1 MLVFV
6 LLVCC
11 IIAGLETSRILEQRA
26 EALAAGKRDTANL
39 ANSLTQHAEL
49 TFRAADA
56 VLLGLVE
63 RLETHDLQD
72 SERTQRLNRWF
83 HAEIER
89 LPQVAA
95 FSVTDSTGRLVFTS
109 VPGRNNIDISDRD
122 FYRHHVDSDERKLF
136 IGAPVFGRVV
146 GRWVIPIS
154 RRYNNPDGSFAGTAN
169 AFLGIEF
176 LQVFYEQMDI
186 GAGGSILLMSAD
198 QKLLVRRPYV
208 EANIGRDMS
217 GSNIAKALQH
227 SPADTVEL
235 KAMLDGVVRINS
247 YRRSSSYPLILAVA
261 KPVDEILAPWRSRST
276 REISETGII
285 LATIALGGL
294 LVRQMARR
302 LATSAIELGH
312 ANLRFDIAI
321 NNMTQGLCLYDADRR
336 IVISNR
342 KYAEIYCLDEEQ
354 VKPGTSLREVMTSRG
369 QRGTELACPDDD
381 YRDSDETTHVQEL
394 ADGRTIAIV
403 RQLMPRGGWLST
415 HEDIT
420 ERRRNEK
427 QIAYLAE
434 HDQLTGLPNR
444 ASFLRTLDRSASGT
458 VRHAVFLL
466 DLDKFKD
473 VNDTLGHAAGDELLQ
488 EVASRLRSEI
498 GGRDVVARLGGDE
511 FAIVQRLE
519 NGDHEAAISLARR
532 IIDLIARPFELDG
545 QPARIGASIGIVLS
559 PELGVESADLLRK
572 ADLALYAVKAEG
584 RNGFRF
590 YDAGM
595 SWSIEGRKWLEAEL
609 RIAIER
615 NEFELFY
622 QPILDVSSQTIRG
635 AEAVIRWHHPR
646 DGLVQP
652 ERFISLAE
660 ETGLIVPLG
669 EWILRQGCRD
679 AATWPADFRIAINL
693 SARQFKKGDL
703 FDTVLHALVASGL
716 SPERLELEV
725 TETTLLGNEAEN
737 LHTLRRLKD
746 IGVTIVLDDFG
757 PGYSSAS
764 YVTQFPF
771 DKIKIDKSFVQGMT
785 ERREC
790 AAVVA
795 SILALAKGLG
805 IAVTAEGVET
815 PEQLRQLTA
824 DGVVQAQGDLIGRPA
839 PADAHPADVRRLPE
853 RSVA

>member
-1 MLVFV
+1 MLTPWWNHSIRE
-6 LLVCC
+6 LC
-11 IIAGLETSRILEQRA
+11 
-26 EALAAGKRDTANL
+26 DTA
-39 ANSLTQHAEL
+39 
-49 TFRAADA
+49 
-56 VLLGLVE
+56 
-63 RLETHDLQD
+63 
-72 SERTQRLNRWF
+72 
-83 HAEIER
+83 
-89 LPQVAA
+89 
-95 FSVTDSTGRLVFTS
+95 
-109 VPGRNNIDISDRD
+109 
-122 FYRHHVDSDERKLF
+122 
-136 IGAPVFGRVV
+136 
-146 GRWVIPIS
+146 VI
-154 RRYNNPDGSFAGTAN
+154 
-169 AFLGIEF
+169 
-176 LQVFYEQMDI
+176 
-186 GAGGSILLMSAD
+186 
-198 QKLLVRRPYV
+198 
-208 EANIGRDMS
+208 
-217 GSNIAKALQH
+217 
-227 SPADTVEL
+227 
-235 KAMLDGVVRINS
+235 
-247 YRRSSSYPLILAVA
+247 LIM
-261 KPVDEILAPWRSRST
+261 
-276 REISETGII
+276 
-285 LATIALGGL
+285 IALGG
-294 LVRQMARR
+294 VMVHQMAKRV
-302 LATSAIELGH
+302 AVNAGELEH
-312 ANLRFDIAI
+312 ANLRFDVAI
-321 NNMTQGLCLYDADRR
+321 NNMTQGLCLYDGDRR

-342 KYAEIYCLDEEQ
+342 KYAEIYRLDEQQ
-354 VKPGTSLREVMTSRG
+354 VRSGISLREVMAWRR

-381 YRDSDETTHVQEL
+381 YTDSEETSHIQEL
-394 ADGRTIAIV
+394 ADGRTIAIA
-403 RQLMPRGGWLST
+403 RQLMPGGGWLST

-458 VRHAVFLL
+458 ARHAVFLL

-473 VNDTLGHAAGDELLQ
+473 VNDTLGHAAGDGLLQ
-488 EVASRLRSEI
+488 EVASRLKSEI
-498 GGRDVVARLGGDE
+498 RGGDVVARLGGDE

-519 NGDHEAAISLARR
+519 NGDHEAAVSLAQR
-532 IIDLIARPFELDG
+532 IIDLIARPLELDG
-545 QPARIGASIGIVLS
+545 QPARVGASIGIVLS
-559 PELGVESADLLRK
+559 PEQGVESADLLRK

-615 NEFELFY
+615 KEFELFY

-635 AEAVIRWHHPR
+635 AEALIRWHHPR
-646 DGLVQP
+646 DGLVLP

-669 EWILRQGCRD
+669 EWILRQGCKD

-703 FDTVLHALVASGL
+703 FDKVLNALVASGL
-716 SPERLELEV
+716 SPERLELEI
-725 TETTLLGNEAEN
+725 TETTLLENEAEN

-757 PGYSSAS
+757 TGYSSAS

-771 DKIKIDKSFVQGMT
+771 DKIKIDRSFVQGMT

-815 PEQLRQLTA
+815 PEQLHQLTV
-824 DGVVQAQGDLIGRPA
+824 DGVDQAQGDLIGRPA
-839 PADAHPADVRRLPE
+839 PAGARPAEVRTLPA